1 MGHNGYDALSPED
14 KRFIYEELPKAFVDA
29 DCRQVS
35 MAFKTM
41 VARVMAVANSLFVIG
56 LLTNL
61 VGLIPGILI
70 FSAIM
75 GGYFYVDRAFKT
87 MVARVMAVANSL
99 FVIGL
104 LTNLVGLIP
113 GILIFSAI
121 MGGYF
126 YVDRRLMQRAAY
138 EARNAHAFDSMEY
151 KDFDVT
157 PKGR

>member
-75 GGYFYVDRAFKT
+75 GGYFYVDR
-87 MVARVMAVANSL
+87 
-99 FVIGL
+99 
-104 LTNLVGLIP
+104 
-113 GILIFSAI
+113 
-121 MGGYF
+121 
-126 YVDRRLMQRAAY
+126 RLMQRAAY

>member
-61 VGLIPGILI
+61 VGLIPG
-70 FSAIM
+70 
-75 GGYFYVDRAFKT
+75 
-87 MVARVMAVANSL
+87 
-99 FVIGL
+99 L
-104 LTNLVGLIP
+104 LL
-113 GILIFSAI
+113 FSAI